1 MFLFLE
7 VFHHL
12 EGLVK
17 ISEKFASGNMEMAM
31 TARLNENEQDEIGQV
46 AVEFDNA
53 VCKIRELIRSRQ
65 LFLRAIMHELKT
77 PIGKGRIV
85 SEMVANETQK

>member
-1 MFLFLE
+1 
-7 VFHHL
+7 
-12 EGLVK
+12 
-17 ISEKFASGNMEMAM
+17 M

-65 LFLRAIMHELKT
+65 LFLVRSCHELKT
-77 PIGKGRIV
+77 PYRQGQDRL
-85 SEMVANETQK
+85 